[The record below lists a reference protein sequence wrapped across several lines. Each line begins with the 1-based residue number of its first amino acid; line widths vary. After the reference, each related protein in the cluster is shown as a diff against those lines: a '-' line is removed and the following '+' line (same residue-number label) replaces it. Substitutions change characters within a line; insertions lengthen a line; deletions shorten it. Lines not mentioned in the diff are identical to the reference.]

1 MTKATKENFFA
12 CLNDANCSD
21 HPLHNYGYIKRYFKK
36 AIFYKQMA
44 EEDIS
49 YCESDS
55 AAIALLKNGKY
66 AVVEESSDSSG
77 HG

>member
-1 MTKATKENFFA
+1 MTIATKENFFA
-12 CLNDANCSD
+12 CLDGANCDD
-21 HPLHNYGYIKRYFKK
+21 HPLHNYDYIKKHFRK
-36 AIFYKQMA
+36 AIFYTQMA